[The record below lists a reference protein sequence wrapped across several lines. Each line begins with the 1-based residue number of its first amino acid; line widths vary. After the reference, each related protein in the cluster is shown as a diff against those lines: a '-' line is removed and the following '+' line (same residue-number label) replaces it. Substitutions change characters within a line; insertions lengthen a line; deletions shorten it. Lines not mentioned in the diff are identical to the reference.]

1 MKKKNDRKCDSLS
14 SQETQEI
21 SSQILIVRAL
31 EIGITLS
38 DLDRVTIGFL
48 IDLLMMKQ
56 KENEDEEI
64 EATPEML
71 ERF

>member
-48 IDLLMMKQ
+48 IDLLMMKK

>member
-14 SQETQEI
+14 SQEAQKI

-48 IDLLMMKQ
+48 IDLLMMKK